1 MHLPKF
7 EHLRPRTVKEAA
19 ELLKEYGSRAQIV
32 AGGTDL
38 YPRMKYGLLRPELM
52 ISLKG
57 VSAESPVTVGEG
69 ELCLDAFMRLAD
81 VVRSPEVLERAP
93 LLAEAALNV
102 ASNQIRHMATLGG
115 NLCLETRCTY
125 YNQSHTY
132 QYVEP
137 CFKRDGDRC
146 YLIPKGKKCQAV
158 FMADTVPAL
167 ICLDAQVEIQS
178 HTKGRQLA
186 VADLYTGDPLSPIAL
201 LEGELVSRVVIPD
214 AAPNRRSG
222 FTKFSLRGGMEF
234 GAVTVAV
241 LLDGTDEG
249 GTCGKARIAVGSVS
263 AKPVRAVKAET
274 ALNGEKPSDD
284 LLREVA
290 KKVAAE
296 VRPVMHHGYSVPF
309 LKACLEVQAYRT
321 LTKAATGIS
330 KN

>member
-7 EHLRPRTVKEAA
+7 EHQCPATVKEAA
-19 ELLKEYGSRAQIV
+19 ELLKEYGSRARIV

-38 YPRMKYGLLRPELM
+38 YPRMKYGLLRPELV

-57 VSAESPVTVGEG
+57 LPVDPPAAVGEG
-69 ELCLDAFMRLAD
+69 ELQLDAFMSLAD

-146 YLIPKGKKCQAV
+146 YLIPKGRKCQAV

-167 ICLDAQVEIQS
+167 ICLDAKVEVQS
-178 HTKGRQLA
+178 HSKARQLP

-201 LEGELVSRVVIPD
+201 SEGDLVSKVIIPGS
-214 AAPNRRSG
+214 APNRGSG

-241 LLDGTDEG
+241 LLDGTDGG
-249 GTCGKARIAVGSVS
+249 GTCHKARIAVGSVS

-274 ALNGEKPSDD
+274 ALNGEKPSDG
-284 LLREVA
+284 LLKEVA
-290 KKVAAE
+290 KKIATE
-296 VRPVMHHGYSVPF
+296 VRPVMHHGYSVPY
-309 LKACLEVQAYRT
+309 LRACLEVQAYRT
-321 LTKAATGIS
+321 LTKAAARWS
-330 KN
+330 

>member
-7 EHLRPRTVKEAA
+7 EHHRPATVKEAV
-19 ELLKEYGSRAQIV
+19 EILKEYGSRAQIV

-38 YPRMKYGLLRPELM
+38 YPRMKYGLLRPQVV

-57 VSAESPVTVGEG
+57 LPVESPATVGKG
-69 ELCLDAFMRLAD
+69 ELQLDAFMTLAD
-81 VVRSPEVLERAP
+81 VVRSPEILERAP
-93 LLAEAALNV
+93 LLTEAALNV

-125 YNQSHTY
+125 YNQSHAY

-146 YLIPKGKKCQAV
+146 YLIPKGRKCQAV

-167 ICLDAQVEIQS
+167 ICLDAKVEIHS

-201 LEGELVSRVVIPD
+201 SEGELVSRVIIPD
-214 AAPNRRSG
+214 AAPNRSSG
-222 FTKFSLRGGMEF
+222 FTKFSLRGGLEF
-234 GAVTVAV
+234 GGVTVAV
-241 LLDGTDEG
+241 LLDGVDDG
-249 GTCGKARIAVGSVS
+249 RTCGKARIAVGSVS

-274 ALNGEKPSDD
+274 ALSGEKPSDD
-284 LLREVA
+284 LLRKAAKEVA
-290 KKVAAE
+290 TE

-309 LKACLEVQAYRT
+309 LRACLEVQAYRT
-321 LTKAATGIS
+321 LTKAAAGIR
-330 KN
+330 KD

>member
-1 MHLPKF
+1 MRLPKF
-7 EHLRPRTVKEAA
+7 EHQRPKSVEEA
-19 ELLKEYGSRAQIV
+19 LQLIKEYGSRAQIV

-38 YPRMKYGLLRPELM
+38 YPRMKYGLLRPELV

-57 VSAESPVTVGEG
+57 LSAESPVTVEEG
-69 ELCLDAFMRLAD
+69 KLCLDAFMSLAD
-81 VVRSPEVLERAP
+81 LVSSPEVLERAP

-146 YLIPKGKKCQAV
+146 YLIPKGRKCQAV

-167 ICLDAQVEIQS
+167 ICLDAEVVIQS
-178 HTKGRQLA
+178 YTKSRQLA
-186 VADLYTGDPLSPIAL
+186 LADLYTGDPLSPIAL
-201 LEGELVSRVVIPD
+201 SEEELVSRVIIPE
-214 AAPNRRSG
+214 AAAGRGSG

-234 GAVTVAV
+234 GAVAVAV
-241 LLDGTDEG
+241 LLDRTDGG
-249 GTCGKARIAVGSVS
+249 GTCDKARIAVGSVS

-274 ALNGEKPSDD
+274 ALKGEKPSDK

-290 KKVAAE
+290 KKVAVE

-321 LTKAATGIS
+321 LTKAAADMR
-330 KN
+330 

>member
-1 MHLPKF
+1 M
-7 EHLRPRTVKEAA
+7 
-19 ELLKEYGSRAQIV
+19 
-32 AGGTDL
+32 
-38 YPRMKYGLLRPELM
+38 
-52 ISLKG
+52 
-57 VSAESPVTVGEG
+57 GEG
-69 ELCLDAFMRLAD
+69 ELQLDAFMSLAD

-137 CFKRDGDRC
+137 CFKRDGDLC
-146 YLIPKGKKCQAV
+146 YLIPKGRKCQAV

-167 ICLDAQVEIQS
+167 ICLDANIEIQS
-178 HTKGRQLA
+178 QTGIRQLA
-186 VADLYTGDPLSPIAL
+186 VGDLYTGDPLSPIAL
-201 LEGELVSRVVIPD
+201 SEGELVRKVIIPE
-214 AAPNRRSG
+214 ASPNRGSG

-241 LLDGTDEG
+241 LLDGKDEG
-249 GTCGKARIAVGSVS
+249 GTCEKARITVGSVS
-263 AKPVRAVKAET
+263 AKPVRSVKAET
-274 ALNGEKPSDD
+274 ALNGERPSDD

-290 KKVAAE
+290 KRIAAE
-296 VRPVMHHGYSVPF
+296 VRPVMHHGYSTPF

-321 LTKAATGIS
+321 LTLAAKKVS
-330 KN
+330 RK

>member
-1 MHLPKF
+1 MHLPKL
-7 EHLRPRTVKEAA
+7 EHQRPATVKEAA

-38 YPRMKYGLLRPELM
+38 YPRMKYGLLRPELV

-57 VSAESPVTVGEG
+57 LSSESSATVGEG
-69 ELCLDAFMRLAD
+69 ELHLDAFMSLAD
-81 VVRSPEVLERAP
+81 VVRSPEVLQRAP

-125 YNQSHTY
+125 YNQSHAY

-137 CFKRDGDRC
+137 CFKREGDRC
-146 YLIPKGKKCQAV
+146 YLLPKGKKCQAV

-167 ICLDAQVEIQS
+167 LCLDAKVEIQS
-178 HTKGRQLA
+178 HSKARQLA

-201 LEGELVSRVVIPD
+201 AGEELVSRVIIPD
-214 AAPNRRSG
+214 AAPKQGSG
-222 FTKFSLRGGMEF
+222 FSKFSLRGGMEF

-241 LLDGTDEG
+241 LLDGTEEG
-249 GTCGKARIAVGSVS
+249 GTCHKARIAVGSVS

-274 ALNGEKPSDD
+274 ALIGEKLSDD
-284 LLREVA
+284 LLREMA

-309 LKACLEVQAYRT
+309 LKACLEVQSYRT
-321 LTKAATGIS
+321 LTRAAAGMG
-330 KN
+330 

>member
-7 EHLRPRTVKEAA
+7 EHQSPGTLKEA
-19 ELLKEYGSRAQIV
+19 LQLFDEYGPRAQIV

-38 YPRMKYGLLRPELM
+38 YPRMKYGLLGPEVV

-57 VSAESPVTVGEG
+57 VPVESPSTLGNG
-69 ELCLDAFMRLAD
+69 ELQLDALMTLAD
-81 VVRSPEVLERAP
+81 VVCSSVILERAP
-93 LLAEAALNV
+93 LLAEAATNV
-102 ASNQIRHMATLGG
+102 ASNEIRHMGTLGG

-132 QYVEP
+132 QYVAP

-167 ICLDAQVEIQS
+167 ICLDAKVETQSKAESRQVPL
-178 HTKGRQLA
+178 K
-186 VADLYTGDPLSPIAL
+186 DLYTGDSLFPIAL
-201 LEGELVSRVVIPD
+201 SRGELVSKVIIPK
-214 AAPNRRSG
+214 AATHRGSG

-234 GAVTVAV
+234 GALTVAA
-241 LLDGTDEG
+241 LLDVVDDGM
-249 GTCGKARIAVGSVS
+249 TCATARIAVGSVS
-263 AKPVRAVKAET
+263 AKPVRAVKAEA
-274 ALNGEKPSDD
+274 ALTGEKLSEG

-296 VRPVMHHGYSVPF
+296 VRPVMHHGYSAPF
-309 LKACLEVQAYRT
+309 LRECLEVQAYRT
-321 LTKAATGIS
+321 LTKAAAGMR
-330 KN
+330 

>member
-7 EHLRPRTVKEAA
+7 EHHRPTTVKEAV

-38 YPRMKYGLLRPELM
+38 YPRMKYGLLRPEVV

-57 VSAESPVTVGEG
+57 LPVESPATVGEG
-69 ELCLDAFMRLAD
+69 ELHLDAFMTLAD
-81 VVRSPEVLERAP
+81 VVRSPVILERAP
-93 LLAEAALNV
+93 LLAQAALNV

-167 ICLDAQVEIQS
+167 ICLDAKVEIQS
-178 HTKGRQLA
+178 DANSRQLA
-186 VADLYTGDPLSPIAL
+186 VVDLYTGDPLWPIAL
-201 LEGELVSRVVIPD
+201 SEGELVSRVIIPD
-214 AAPNRRSG
+214 PAPIRGSG

-234 GAVTVAV
+234 GAVSVAV
-241 LLDGTDEG
+241 LLDGKDDG
-249 GTCGKARIAVGSVS
+249 RACGKARIAVGSVS
-263 AKPVRAVKAET
+263 AKPVRAVKGET
-274 ALNGEKPSDD
+274 ALSGEKPSDE

-290 KKVAAE
+290 KKIATE

-309 LKACLEVQAYRT
+309 LRACLEVQAYRT
-321 LTKAATGIS
+321 LTKAAGGMRLD
-330 KN
+330 

>member
-7 EHLRPRTVKEAA
+7 LHQRPATVKEAVD
-19 ELLKEYGSRAQIV
+19 LLKHYGSRAQIV

-38 YPRMKYGLLRPELM
+38 YPRMKYGLLRPEVV

-57 VSAESPVTVGEG
+57 LPVKSPTTGGED
-69 ELCLDAFMRLAD
+69 ELHLNAFMTLAD
-81 VVRSPEVLERAP
+81 VVRSPVVLERAP

-132 QYVEP
+132 QFVEP
-137 CFKRDGDRC
+137 CFKRNGDRC

-167 ICLDAQVEIQS
+167 ICLDAKLEIQS
-178 HTKGRQLA
+178 DTDSRQLA
-186 VADLYTGDPLSPIAL
+186 VADFYTGDPLSPIAL
-201 LEGELVSRVVIPD
+201 SEGELVSKVIIPHS
-214 AAPNRRSG
+214 APIRGSG
-222 FTKFSLRGGMEF
+222 FAKFSLRGGMEF

-241 LLDGTDEG
+241 LLDGKDSG
-249 GTCGKARIAVGSVS
+249 RACSKARIAVGSVS

-274 ALNGEKPSDD
+274 ALNGEKPSDK

-290 KKVAAE
+290 KKIATE

-309 LKACLEVQAYRT
+309 LRACLEAQTYRT
-321 LTKAATGIS
+321 LAKAAEKVS
-330 KN
+330 LK

>member
-7 EHLRPRTVKEAA
+7 EHQRPPTMEEAVQ
-19 ELLKEYGSRAQIV
+19 LLKEYGSRAQIV

-38 YPRMKYGLLRPELM
+38 YPRMKYGLLRAEVV

-57 VSAESPVTVGEG
+57 VPVKSPTTGG
-69 ELCLDAFMRLAD
+69 GGDLHLDGLMALAD
-81 VVRSPEVLERAP
+81 VVRSPVVLKKAP
-93 LLAEAALNV
+93 LLAEAAQNV
-102 ASNQIRHMATLGG
+102 ASNEIRNMATLGG

-137 CFKRDGDRC
+137 CFKRNGERC

-167 ICLDAQVEIQS
+167 ICLDAEVEVQS
-178 HTKGRQLA
+178 DNKRRQIP
-186 VADLYTGDPLSPIAL
+186 VEELYTGDPLSPIAL
-201 LEGELVSRVVIPD
+201 SEGELLIGVIIPNS
-214 AAPNRRSG
+214 APNQGSG

-241 LLDGTDEG
+241 LLDVADDGK
-249 GTCGKARIAVGSVS
+249 TCHRARIAVGSVS
-263 AKPVRAVKAET
+263 AKPVRAVKAEAAMT
-274 ALNGEKPSDD
+274 GEKLSEE
-284 LLREVA
+284 LSREVA
-290 KKVAAE
+290 KKVATE

-309 LKACLEVQAYRT
+309 LRACLEVQAYRT
-321 LTKAATGIS
+321 LTKAAGGMR
-330 KN
+330 

>member
-7 EHLRPRTVKEAA
+7 EHQRPATVKETA

-38 YPRMKYGLLRPELM
+38 YPRMKYGLLRPEVV

-57 VSAESPVTVGEG
+57 LSAESQAKVLEG
-69 ELCLDAFMRLAD
+69 KLHLDAFMSLAD

-115 NLCLETRCTY
+115 NLCLETRCTH

-146 YLIPKGKKCQAV
+146 YLIPKGRKCQAV

-167 ICLDAQVEIQS
+167 ICLDANIEIQS
-178 HTKGRQLA
+178 QTGIRQLA
-186 VADLYTGDPLSPIAL
+186 VGDLYTGDPLSPIAL
-201 LEGELVSRVVIPD
+201 SEGELVSKVIIPD
-214 AAPNRRSG
+214 AAPNRGSG

-249 GTCGKARIAVGSVS
+249 GTCDKARIAVGSVL
-263 AKPVRAVKAET
+263 AKPVRAVKAEA
-274 ALNGEKPSDD
+274 ALNGEKLYDD

-290 KKVAAE
+290 KRIATE

-321 LTKAATGIS
+321 LAKAAAS
-330 KN
+330 MR

>member
-7 EHLRPRTVKEAA
+7 EHQRPATVKEATQ
-19 ELLKEYGSRAQIV
+19 LLKEYGSRARMV

-38 YPRMKYGLLRPELM
+38 YPRMKYGLLRPELI

-57 VSAESPVTVGEG
+57 LSSESTAKVGEG
-69 ELCLDAFMRLAD
+69 ELHLDAFMSLAD
-81 VVRSPEVLERAP
+81 VARSPEVLQKAP

-115 NLCLETRCTY
+115 SLCLETRCTY

-146 YLIPKGKKCQAV
+146 YLIPKGRKCQAV

-167 ICLDAQVEIQS
+167 ICLDAKVEIQS
-178 HTKGRQLA
+178 HTKSRQLA
-186 VADLYTGDPLSPIAL
+186 LADLYTGDPLSAIAL
-201 LEGELVSRVVIPD
+201 SEGELVSRVIIPD
-214 AAPNRRSG
+214 ATPNRGSG

-234 GAVTVAV
+234 GALSVAV
-241 LLDGTDEG
+241 VLDGEDDG
-249 GTCGKARIAVGSVS
+249 STCNKARIAVGSVS
-263 AKPVRAVKAET
+263 AKPVRVVKAET
-274 ALNGEKPSDD
+274 AMSGEMLSDN
-284 LLREVA
+284 LLRDVA
-290 KKVAAE
+290 KKIATE

-309 LKACLEVQAYRT
+309 LRACLEVQAYRT
-321 LTKAATGIS
+321 LAKAAAGLR
-330 KN
+330 

>member
-7 EHLRPRTVKEAA
+7 EHHHPATLKEAA
-19 ELLKEYGSRAQIV
+19 KRLKEYGSRARIA

-38 YPRMKYGLLRPELM
+38 YSRMKYGLLRPEVV

-57 VSAESPVTVGEG
+57 LSVEPPAALGEG
-69 ELCLDAFMRLAD
+69 ELQLDAFMSLAD
-81 VVRSPEVLERAP
+81 VVRSPEVLEKAP

-146 YLIPKGKKCQAV
+146 YLIPKGRKCQAV
-158 FMADTVPAL
+158 FMADTAPAL
-167 ICLDAQVEIQS
+167 ICLEAKVEVQTP
-178 HTKGRQLA
+178 TKGRQQPI
-186 VADLYTGDPLSPIAL
+186 ADLYTGDPLSPIAL
-201 LEGELVSRVVIPD
+201 SEGELVSKVIIPGS
-214 AAPNRRSG
+214 APNRGSG

-234 GAVTVAV
+234 GAITVAV
-241 LLDGTDEG
+241 LLDGDDDG
-249 GTCGKARIAVGSVS
+249 RACGKARITVGSVS
-263 AKPVRAVKAET
+263 ARPVRAVRAET
-274 ALNGEKPSDD
+274 ALKGERPSDK

-290 KKVAAE
+290 KNIVTE

-309 LKACLEVQAYRT
+309 LRACLEVQAYRT
-321 LTKAATGIS
+321 LTKAAEGMR
-330 KN
+330 

>member
-7 EHLRPRTVKEAA
+7 EHQRPSTVKEAA

-38 YPRMKYGLLRPELM
+38 YPRMKYGLLRPEVV

-57 VSAESPVTVGEG
+57 LSAKSPVTVGEG
-69 ELCLDAFMRLAD
+69 ELHLDAFMTLAD
-81 VVRSPEVLERAP
+81 VACSPEVLDRAP
-93 LLAEAALNV
+93 LLAEAALKV
-102 ASNQIRHMATLGG
+102 ASNQIRQMATLGG

-146 YLIPKGKKCQAV
+146 YLIPKGRKCQAV

-167 ICLDAQVEIQS
+167 ICLDAKVEVHS
-178 HTKGRQLA
+178 HTKARQLP
-186 VADLYTGDPLSPIAL
+186 VGDLYTGDPLSPITLA
-201 LEGELVSRVVIPD
+201 EGELVSKVIIPD
-214 AAPNRRSG
+214 SAPNRGSG

-241 LLDGTDEG
+241 LLEGKDDGE
-249 GTCGKARIAVGSVS
+249 TCGKARIAVGSVS

-274 ALNGEKPSDD
+274 TLKGEKPSDK
-284 LLREVA
+284 LLRDVA
-290 KKVAAE
+290 KKIAIE

-309 LKACLEVQAYRT
+309 LKACLEIQAYRT
-321 LTKAATGIS
+321 LSLAVKKVS
-330 KN
+330 RK